1 VTETGPSTP
10 ASQERASNA
19 SKGQK
24 ADVGIAAFSV
34 GLLLA
39 LTLGSVFLAWPA
51 VRADWL
57 AQHGPAMIGI
67 PAAVLIA
74 TVVVSSARALDGEAG
89 FAFLGAAATG
99 SGAFVLMW
107 LAVFAAVVLAIR
119 TLW

>member
-1 VTETGPSTP
+1 MTETGPST
-10 ASQERASNA
+10 ASQERTSNA
-19 SKGQK
+19 SRGQK
-24 ADVGIAAFSV
+24 ADLGIAALSV

-39 LTLGSVFLAWPA
+39 LTLGDVSFAWPA

-57 AQHGPAMIGI
+57 AQHGPAVIGI
-67 PAAVLIA
+67 PAAILIA
-74 TVVVSSARALDGEAG
+74 TVVVSSAPALDGEAG
-89 FAFLGAAATG
+89 FAFLDRVAG